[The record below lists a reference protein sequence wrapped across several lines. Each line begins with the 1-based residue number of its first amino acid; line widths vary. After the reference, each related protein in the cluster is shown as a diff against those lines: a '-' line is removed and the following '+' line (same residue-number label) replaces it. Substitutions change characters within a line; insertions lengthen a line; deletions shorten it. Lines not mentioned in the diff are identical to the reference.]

1 MELQIILENF
11 NKTYSVGDSITG
23 TIQIKNRRNDLKYNL
38 IIYLQ
43 GTYILSNRKSQPPT
57 KIKETFL
64 KKDLKIISEGTLE
77 KSNNPSSI
85 YFKFPLIPESND
97 NYYESYHGVVIS
109 IIYELSCNLQVINSN
124 ENYNS
129 DKVKININVPGMGI
143 NNNFGCKLVPYY
155 FNLNNKNME
164 NNQLQNK
171 SLPDFNIECFINNI
185 NCNFDKPFDGYIII
199 HNCNVEIKSIELQF
213 LRHEETVINNV
224 NINETSEIQNLQIGD
239 GDVNKNIEIPLFM
252 IFPKT
257 FSCATLNNNKIK
269 ISFEMNVM
277 VVLVDGVIIMD
288 NFPVNLWRG

>member
-129 DKVKININVPGMGI
+129 EKVKININVPGMGI
-143 NNNFGCKLVPYY
+143 NSNFGCKLVPYY

-239 GDVNKNIEIPLFM
+239 GDVNKNVEIPLFM

-257 FSCATLNNNKIK
+257 FSCASLNTPKFKVN
-269 ISFEMNVM
+269 FEINVM

>member
-129 DKVKININVPGMGI
+129 EKVKININVPGMGI

-257 FSCATLNNNKIK
+257 FSCATLNNNIVK

>member
-57 KIKETFL
+57 KIKKTFL
-64 KKDLKIISEGTLE
+64 QKDLKIISEGTLE

-129 DKVKININVPGMGI
+129 EKVKININVPGMGI
-143 NNNFGCKLVPYY
+143 NSNFGCKLVPYY

-213 LRHEETVINNV
+213 LRHEEAEISGSK
-224 NINETSEIQNLQIGD
+224 INETTEIQNLQIGD
-239 GDVNKNIEIPLFM
+239 GDVNKNVEIPLFM

-257 FSCATLNNNKIK
+257 FSCASIDTPIFKL
-269 ISFEMNVM
+269 SFEINVM
-277 VVLVDGVIIMD
+277 IVLVNGIIITD
-288 NFPVNLWRG
+288 NFPVNIWRG

>member
-185 NCNFDKPFDGYIII
+185 NCNHLMVILLFII
-199 HNCNVEIKSIELQF
+199 VMLKLK
-213 LRHEETVINNV
+213 V
-224 NINETSEIQNLQIGD
+224 
-239 GDVNKNIEIPLFM
+239 
-252 IFPKT
+252 
-257 FSCATLNNNKIK
+257 LNY
-269 ISFEMNVM
+269 
-277 VVLVDGVIIMD
+277 
-288 NFPVNLWRG
+288 NF